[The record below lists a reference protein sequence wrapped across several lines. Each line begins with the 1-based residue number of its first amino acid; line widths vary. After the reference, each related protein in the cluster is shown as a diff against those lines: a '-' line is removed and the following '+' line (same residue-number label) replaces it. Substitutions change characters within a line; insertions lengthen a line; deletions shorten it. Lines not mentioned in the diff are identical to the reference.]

1 LPRAPCQVA
10 HHRATFGSNKLPS
23 RKVRAYLSHLFDA
36 VNDVVLI
43 SLLIASVVMI
53 AYGGAMSKQ
62 VADLL
67 QGVGILFAVVIVS
80 TVNSYQSWR
89 QDQQFSEM
97 VDLKAD
103 RLVAVLRDHQER
115 TISVLDLVVG
125 DVMLLRPGEV
135 LPCDGLYLTGF
146 GLRCDE
152 SAATGE
158 AYLVPKGADN
168 VFFIGGAKVMAGS
181 GAMLVLSVGA
191 NSTYG
196 KIQATL
202 EDLDPPPTPLQDKL
216 EALATKIGYGGLASG
231 VAVFL
236 VLTIAYLK
244 VFYPLYSDAFKAILS
259 FFIMG
264 VTLIVV
270 AVPEGLPLALT
281 LTLVSSLRTMVK
293 EKVLVKELATVELLG
308 GVTSIVVDKSG
319 TLSEGQMTVG
329 RGWFFGTFA
338 DAVPDVG
345 RVMGT
350 PRRDLL
356 ARLVAL
362 NTEATIKYTPEAV
375 TAFRRHK
382 PQGVTATGGPAA
394 VAAAEVAIS
403 LAMADCDITGAPT
416 EAALLHMLRMDFD
429 LDYAFI
435 RKTHGSF
442 VYREAFTPA
451 RLKCTTVYGPASPAG
466 SVAPL
471 RTISE
476 GGSADG
482 GTAMGNP
489 GSGAYTVFVIGA
501 PEAVL
506 PFCAFFLNA
515 EGQAIPMETRRRD
528 ALNGV
533 VDVLAGRGLRPLAL
547 ATRSI
552 DPQHAPAG
560 HLASPDVAA
569 KSWASAMRAGNV
581 ESGLTLLAV
590 VGLRDL
596 LRKGLVEAV
605 ESAAAGG
612 IKVRLA
618 TGEHPACAK
627 LLAEDVGIY
636 RDGVVL
642 DGHAWRNMSP
652 DDRSAV
658 LPRLEVLARATPAD
672 KMLLVDSL
680 KEAGEVVMAC
690 GSATEDAAT
699 MSKVAVP
706 CAMGSRAAEV
716 CKAEAQVIFIEGG
729 LASMTRSVLWGRSVL
744 ENVRKFLTFQFTVN
758 FVAVSL
764 TLFGAFYNAYLWART
779 SQPPFKCPSDGTVKS
794 IPQCYPDSP
803 FPLESIQLLWVNLIM
818 DAFGAL
824 MLATE
829 APDAELMRMRPNDRA
844 LPLITRTMIKHVLLV
859 GVAQLA
865 VLIFL
870 AVAGSSVFL
879 LPADGTRKHFTAV
892 FNTFVWMQIG
902 NYFNA
907 RRVHDQR
914 DAGYLLHGLRAA
926 GFGLGLL
933 ASIALL
939 QILFVEAGSSVFK
952 TELLDAG
959 AFLIGAGIGVGV
971 SLLVGLVAR
980 FVPFGERDLAPL
992 PSRASARVAPGDA
1005 EGSGTPYKP
1014 WITGRTGA
1022 TGSGEETTRLTRS
1035 MGAESSSPQG
1045 TVRSSARRSPRVAP
1059 SGDDE

>member
-1 LPRAPCQVA
+1 VA
-10 HHRATFGSNKLPS
+10 HHRATFGANKLPS
-23 RKVRAYLSHLFDA
+23 RKVRAYLSHLLDA

-53 AYGGAMSKQ
+53 VYGGAWTKQ

-67 QGVGILFAVVIVS
+67 QGIGILAAVVIVS

-89 QDQQFSEM
+89 QDQEFSEM

-103 RLVAVLRDHQER
+103 RLVAVLRDNQER
-115 TISVLDLVVG
+115 TLSVLDLVVG
-125 DVMLLRPGEV
+125 DVMLLRPGEI
-135 LPCDGLYLTGF
+135 LPCDGLYLHGF
-146 GLRCDE
+146 GIRCDE

-168 VFFIGGAKVMAGS
+168 VFFIGGANVMAGS

-231 VAVFL
+231 VVVFL
-236 VLTIAYLK
+236 VLTVAYLV
-244 VFYPLYSDAFKAILS
+244 VFYPLYDDAFKAILS

-293 EKVLVKELATVELLG
+293 EKVLVKDLATVELLG
-308 GVTSIVVDKSG
+308 GVTAIVADKTG

-345 RVMGT
+345 RTMGT

-362 NTEATIKYTPEAV
+362 NSEATVKYTPEAV
-375 TAFRRHK
+375 TAFRKHK
-382 PQGVTATGGPAA
+382 PQGVTSMGGPAA
-394 VAAAEVAIS
+394 VAAAETAIS
-403 LAMADCDITGAPT
+403 LAMAACDVTGSHT

-435 RKTHGSF
+435 RRTHGAF

-466 SVAPL
+466 SMAPL

-476 GGSADG
+476 GGAADA

-489 GSGAYTVFVIGA
+489 GSGAYTVFTTGA

-506 PFCAFFLNA
+506 PSCAFFMNA
-515 EGQAIPMETRRRD
+515 AGESIPMETRRRD
-528 ALNGV
+528 ALSGV
-533 VDVLAGRGLRPLAL
+533 VDVLAGRGLRPVAL
-547 ATRSI
+547 AMRAI

-560 HLASPDVAA
+560 HLATAEVAT
-569 KSWASAMRAGNV
+569 KSWASAVRAGNV

-590 VGLRDL
+590 VGVRDL

-605 ESAAAGG
+605 EACAAGG

-618 TGEHPACAK
+618 TGEHSACAK
-627 LLAEDVGIY
+627 LFAEDCGIY

-642 DGHAWRNMSP
+642 DGHTWRNMSP

-672 KMLLVDSL
+672 KALLVESL
-680 KEAGEVVMAC
+680 REAGEVVMAC
-690 GSATEDAAT
+690 GSSTEDAAT
-699 MSKVAVP
+699 LSKVAVG
-706 CAMGSRAAEV
+706 CAMGTRAAEV
-716 CKAEAQVIFIEGG
+716 CKGEAQVVFMEGG
-729 LASMTRSVLWGRSVL
+729 LGSLARAVLWGRSVL

-758 FVAVSL
+758 LVAVGL
-764 TLFGAFYNAYLWART
+764 TLFGAFYNAYLWA
-779 SQPPFKCPSDGTVKS
+779 SPGKKLMK
-794 IPQCYPDSP
+794 YPDSP
-803 FPLESIQLLWVNLIM
+803 FPLESIQLLWINLIM

-829 APDAELMRMRPNDRA
+829 APDPELMRMRPNDRA
-844 LPLITRTMIKHVLLV
+844 LPLITRTMVKHVLVV
-859 GVAQLA
+859 GLTQLA

-870 AVAGSSVFL
+870 AVGGSAVFV
-879 LPADGTRKHFTAV
+879 LPAGGTRKHFTAV
-892 FNTFVWMQIG
+892 FNTFVWMQVG

-907 RRVHDQR
+907 RRIHDQR
-914 DAGYLLHGLRAA
+914 NAGYLLHGLRAA

-933 ASIALL
+933 AAIAVL
-939 QILFVEAGSSVFK
+939 QVVFVEAGSSLFK
-952 TELLDAG
+952 TELLDAP
-959 AFLIGAGIGVGV
+959 AFLIGVGIGVGV
-971 SLLVGLVAR
+971 SLLAGLGAR
-980 FVPFGERDLAPL
+980 YLPFGERDLTPPAGR
-992 PSRASARVAPGDA
+992 SSARVAPGDGDA
-1005 EGSGTPYKP
+1005 PYKP
-1014 WITGRTGA
+1014 WVTGRTGA
-1022 TGSGEETTRLTRS
+1022 TGSGEETTRLTGS
-1035 MGAESSSPQG
+1035 MSVASSSPQG
-1045 TVRSSARRSPRVAP
+1045 TVRSARRSPRVAP
-1059 SGDDE
+1059 ADDE